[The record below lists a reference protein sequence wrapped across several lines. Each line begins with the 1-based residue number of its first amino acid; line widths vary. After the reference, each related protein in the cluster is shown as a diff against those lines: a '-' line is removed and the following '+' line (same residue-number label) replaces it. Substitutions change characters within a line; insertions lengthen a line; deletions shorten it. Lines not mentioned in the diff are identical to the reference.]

1 MAIFAILVTRRTTM
15 TKNILQKSAEA
26 PVQLLD
32 KGVHQL
38 GKINPVA
45 AADVMFRKDKRAE
58 LFLASPPEKRLELL
72 RSVTKSVRVDIL
84 QHIPDKEIVGILEQL
99 DPDEATDILQL
110 ISRKKRE
117 RVLLLLS
124 QGLKDSLS
132 TLLEFDAE
140 TAAGLMTLDY
150 IQADVNDTIADVAH
164 KFRQHETRT
173 GRPPIILALKDNRL
187 TGFLP
192 GHELGFAAKS
202 ELIGKYVKHIP
213 TISYA
218 ASHEDVEHAFQKHPH
233 AKIAVLNDAGDVVGI
248 IYSDDM
254 LKILHEREGNS
265 LYNFAGISQ
274 EESVTDS
281 ARMKIHNR
289 YRWLIINLG
298 TAFLAAFTIGLFEDT
313 LNSYVL
319 LAIYMPIVAGMG
331 GNAATQTLAVQVRGI
346 SLKQIELKTVWRT
359 LRSEMGAAFVNGI
372 INGILVALVVIV
384 VNHDYKIAFILA
396 MAMIINMQVAAFF
409 GTIVPLIM
417 SKLGKDPAASATI
430 FITTATDVLGFLA
443 FLGLAQA
450 ILS

>member
-1 MAIFAILVTRRTTM
+1 MK
-15 TKNILQKSAEA
+15 KNFLQKSAEA
-26 PVQLLD
+26 PAQILD
-32 KGVHQL
+32 KSVAITQQIGQ
-38 GKINPVA
+38 KINPIPM
-45 AADVMFRKDKRAE
+45 ADVMFRKDKRTE
-58 LFLASPPEKRLELL
+58 LFLASAPEKRIELL
-72 RSVTKSVRVDIL
+72 RSVTKSVRKDIL
-84 QHIPDKEIVGILEQL
+84 LRIPDEDVVSLLESL
-99 DPDEATDILQL
+99 DPDEATDLLQL
-110 ISRKKRE
+110 MTKKKRE
-117 RVLLLLS
+117 RVLQLLS

-132 TLLEFDAE
+132 TLLEFDAK

-150 IQADVNDTIADVAH
+150 IQVNDTDTVADVAH

-173 GRPPIILALKDNRL
+173 GRPPIILVLKESHL
-187 TGFLP
+187 AGFLP

-202 ELIGKYVKHIP
+202 ELIGKYIKRIP

-218 ASHEDVEHAFQKHPH
+218 ATHKDVVRAFRAHPH
-233 AKIAVLNDAGDVVGI
+233 AKIAVLNDGGDVVGI

-254 LKILHEREGNS
+254 LKLLQDNEASS

-281 ARMKIHNR
+281 AKMKVKNR

-298 TAFLAAFTIGLFEDT
+298 TAFLAAFTIGLFKDT

-346 SLKQIELKTVWRT
+346 SLKQIELKTVWKT
-359 LRSEMGAAFVNGI
+359 LRNEMGAAFVNGV
-372 INGILVALVVIV
+372 INGILVALVVIA

-396 MAMIINMQVAAFF
+396 IAMVVNLQVAAFF

-443 FLGLAQA
+443 FLGLATVV
-450 ILS
+450 LG